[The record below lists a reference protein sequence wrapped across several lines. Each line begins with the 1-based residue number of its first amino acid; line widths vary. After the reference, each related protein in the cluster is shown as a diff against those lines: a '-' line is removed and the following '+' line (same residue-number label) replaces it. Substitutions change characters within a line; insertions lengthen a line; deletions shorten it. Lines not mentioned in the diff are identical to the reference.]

1 MIELLLGLI
10 VVIISIGGLSIGLLL
25 NNKPLKGSCGGL
37 NSQGECEICGKTD
50 PKHNSR

>member
-25 NNKPLKGSCGGL
+25 NDKPLKGSCGGL
-37 NSQGECEICGKTD
+37 NSQGE
-50 PKHNSR
+50 